1 MNLNH
6 YEPHPTNDSKI
17 KKYHMDKNVKTINPH
32 YPIFGG

>member
-1 MNLNH
+1 MN
-6 YEPHPTNDSKI
+6 PIQQTIPKF